1 MGERREYA
9 ERRYLARQQPDKYM
23 STISDGMAQLHC
35 LLPYFGN
42 QYTVNVNYRQHIQGI
57 INHGRTLTLYRTFN
71 NICNGSNLAI
81 HTWLLNLEAIYEGFG
96 SLPDTIFAQIDG
108 GSENANTTMKGICEL
123 LVARGLTKKVVLSR
137 LPPGHTHEDIDA
149 VFGKIWKYLAGR
161 AIYTPQGYQRAL
173 VESLKR
179 RNIDVTIVNVLCVPD
194 YRLYMKE
201 YLDSTLTRCDK
212 EKWSELQWIFES
224 VGKNDLYPN
233 GVKVVYRKYSANEVY
248 IIDELT
254 PPLHGEQSE
263 NISLPLEKSSSTASL
278 ISNLSLQHDSE
289 EKETEAQKRWKEATP
304 AARDYGFDIRKYKV
318 NTHPM
323 IEKDGDV
330 DGMYVLKAV
339 PDGTK
344 VFHPQPFVMG
354 SRKELEKLVEKTVS
368 KFGNMPGIKLEWES
382 WRDFEAP
389 QSDDAVEYC
398 RDKPLKIPFWDQ
410 LFSGSPVDIST
421 NVRPIVTD
429 LSDQQPEYET
439 TNSVLWSNRGQPS
452 KPN

>member
-42 QYTVNVNYRQHIQGI
+42 QYTVNVNYKQHIQGI

-108 GSENANTTMKGICEL
+108 GSENANTTMKGICGL

-173 VESLKR
+173 VESLKS

-263 NISLPLEKSSSTASL
+263 KNSLPLEKSSSTASL

-323 IEKDGDV
+323 IEKDVDR

-344 VFHPQPFVMG
+344 VFHPQLCHG
-354 SRKELEKLVEKTVS
+354 LEKRVGET
-368 KFGNMPGIKLEWES
+368 
-382 WRDFEAP
+382 
-389 QSDDAVEYC
+389 C
-398 RDKPLKIPFWDQ
+398 RE
-410 LFSGSPVDIST
+410 
-421 NVRPIVTD
+421 NC
-429 LSDQQPEYET
+429 
-439 TNSVLWSNRGQPS
+439 
-452 KPN
+452 